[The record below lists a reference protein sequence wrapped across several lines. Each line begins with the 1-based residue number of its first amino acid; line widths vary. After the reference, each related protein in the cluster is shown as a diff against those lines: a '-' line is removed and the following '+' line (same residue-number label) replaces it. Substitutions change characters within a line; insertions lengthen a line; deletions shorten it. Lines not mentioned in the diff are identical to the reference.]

1 MNQSQNPPGSSPS
14 GEAFPF
20 CRLSLLLSVM
30 LPYLP
35 PNLRRPLLL
44 FVKLYECMECL
55 NNMRGCGGNYAE
67 ATAKSQEE
75 QWSDIFSR
83 LSPLLSEQERSRIEQ
98 MQNMLQMMKLY
109 QNLQE
114 MAPLM
119 NQNSDML
126 FSMLSPE
133 QQEMFQAVNSAMQE
147 SAAQEGSS

>member
-1 MNQSQNPPGSSPS
+1 MNPSQSTPGGGRS
-14 GEAFPF
+14 GEPFPF

-44 FVKLYECMECL
+44 FAKLYECMECL
-55 NNMRGCGGNYAE
+55 NSGRSLDSDYAE
-67 ATAKSQEE
+67 TAPKSQEE

-114 MAPLM
+114 MAPFM
-119 NQNSDML
+119 NQNSDAL
-126 FSMLSPE
+126 FSMLSPD
-133 QQEMFQAVNSAMQE
+133 QQEMFQAMSSVMQDTAVPE
-147 SAAQEGSS
+147 DS